1 MKRHSSLIWALA
13 LAGTTAITAVA
24 TPLDDRIAAF
34 AKAQPQN
41 EQAVLAVLEEGIREG
56 RSAQAFATVA
66 AWLDTHPVTNQS
78 LLFTAGR
85 SAEYAGEWS
94 VAVSFYRQVVESPK
108 PDQRLVAEATPALY
122 RLLLGPLG
130 QPDTAYLFMRDHGD
144 RLRNTGAARRYDDW
158 FLATAKARGDVA
170 SVCARL
176 AAMCRDGATEL
187 AARRDDFEWVCE
199 KLETFPFADDAL
211 LGAASKL
218 ASEPNLPAPFK
229 ERLNWVIAIA
239 PFTKEA
245 TELSQANKPIPD
257 SLRAKPLAAAQ
268 ALIAALPMEGSIL
281 AARGWMAYGGRHT
294 PSVWNYIASGREG
307 KAAPILEALATLS
320 PQQAHD
326 VLTAK
331 GCPRGRPVSFL
342 FLPAELRALV
352 AKAPALFNTLAA
364 ADVPL
369 VDPKITVDEAK
380 ALAPHLARNPHRD
393 AAVIRA
399 IATAGSLEF
408 PAITAAMPSEMWR
421 FAEPQA
427 AIDAAK
433 QVSAAKDKKED
444 RDAQQAL
451 SKPDPRVSKIEAA
464 VGKKASTQD
473 RTAAFQALSQDLL
486 GAAPTIPRALAL
498 WDRLFSTAPDAE
510 AAALLAGLAKNAG
523 GDSGSLFRRAAAVA
537 NLGGH
542 VLYTQ
547 AALTDYHLN
556 NADQR
561 RRFVT
566 AAAPVVAALQPHLAA
581 QAQAGRLSEYP
592 FAIWLHAA
600 DPKDPAT
607 RDFMRQLAASPAYAA
622 LPQAYRNAA
631 SDSLHFGGIAFT
643 AAQRAVAPWALSE
656 PRLSLQEN
664 APPEAVE
671 AAFEAAIQRVAVAP
685 QPVALIGVGRVAG
698 VPAWSPK
705 LRSLAFT
712 LFREHSPVAGY
723 PADAGYQQLVERI
736 CREFS
741 DAKQW
746 QAIESYSAGLWL
758 AAASLDYGKPPQAA
772 AALTS
777 LAESALESGN
787 PSAALTLA
795 RDGLRGAFGRSIAQ
809 STDPNQQAR
818 LGQLRRISSKAG
830 LALGASEIP
839 VDESN
844 PAYPIFKSAAEFA
857 QGNLEAAWNL
867 YVDHADVLP
876 QALRKLSPDYAF
888 WLLARCVSEGRA
900 ADGESLI
907 KELSL
912 WSREVPGLLSAEQD
926 ARLKIAYADVS
937 FLRGG
942 YPTARAWY
950 RKVADA
956 AEFKNTEMHLLA
968 GLGSARVDRITKN
981 FSAALTEL
989 DKLAGLGNPDFG
1001 LRIRY
1006 ARAEVLMDQENFKE
1020 ALDEIAAVL
1029 RQEPKH
1035 PDALLLQGKIQ
1046 TAMRKLIEASEI
1058 PLGPSQ
1064 TDTVLVPGE
1073 SVKINLRDPT
1083 LGVSGVAAEIEVEV
1097 RAKSG
1102 DREFVL
1108 LAPFGDS
1115 REQLRGELATALGP
1129 PTPGDKKLQVLGN
1142 DEIRFG
1148 YSPRFRAK
1156 MRDLPPD
1163 PDTVIGVAA
1172 DARLGISAGGF
1183 PSLDG
1188 ERRLSIEELGVSSA
1202 QAKLGFRSVRPGN
1215 PVYLRVIDADQ
1226 STTPAPDTVTVTLEA
1241 TSGDAVRSLVLTETG
1256 PFTGVFEGVV
1266 PTAPSQA
1273 LAFASENA
1281 PGRDAIMAIS
1291 PGNQAGWQGKSGDPE
1306 AVRTFGVDLNDDV
1319 PLSVMTFQSPAGQT
1333 PTHFLVQTSQN
1344 GRDWVTRSR
1353 NRGTA
1358 DPAPFDGRPQVT
1370 SFPTFGTGAMG
1381 IAVPKGR
1388 DLPLEWR
1395 EKMDV
1400 LATRASVN
1408 FLATTVPNL
1417 SAKPFP
1423 VVVCSH
1429 PGYSALVRFSAV
1441 FYQQESAIRRFQV
1454 TGWPAN
1460 DDKGVPQTFFLIDGQ
1475 PAPTDSAD
1483 ALTIERELAPGL
1495 HTIEVWRHAS
1505 RSTFETA
1512 TPVLLC
1518 DAEGKQELVACPDS
1532 MFDPKTFPAAVRS
1545 DLPLPAVVS
1554 SRAGALD
1561 VAFATGTRARLV
1573 RLVIVGFS
1581 GVAPA
1586 IERVTLTDATGK
1598 KRLPVAEDAVAL
1610 RNNQQLEVLPGDT
1623 ITARYIDPVPATP
1636 KRTRHEGRLTVAY
1649 DTAKMTASFLNYK
1662 ETPTGRE
1669 LLLEPIRRFGYGAAI
1684 GIVIDDA
1691 DMDTTDELDVIDFTI
1706 KKPDGTTVTMK
1717 AVETEVHSG
1726 RFIGRVFPVE
1736 GTPAR
1741 ESEIQVA
1748 KGGSLTATYRDM
1760 ENLDPGVPATRS
1772 VTILHARYQTPVLAG
1787 YAVTAAPIEAPVSPS
1802 TPAAKA
1808 TSATRGRTAAE
1819 IPIRQALT
1827 YSHVSESK
1835 LSPEGLPAVLGA
1847 PVRVDV
1853 VVPHLA
1859 FAQSSTVHAFVQT
1872 EAARQA
1878 AKAAGTPPKSTFDI
1892 TLPGTLKLAATLD
1905 RPDVVPPP
1913 GYTLTGP
1920 PHPPTGKPPLDEGRF
1935 AVAVPL
1941 ILGDPPTRSFAD
1953 KAAEALPISAIPQG
1967 LAVKAGDV
1975 VHVGFPWK
1983 DEQGTVAWKTVS
1995 FTVGSHTFLD
2005 VLSGD
2010 ASATLAAA
2018 YVGERIVVR
2027 LVAPGL
2033 DRGPECDRAEVSL
2046 STGSGA
2052 ATPLALRE
2060 TEPHSGIFIGG
2071 FTTAYVDGDAP
2082 SADAT
2087 ASLESQGLP
2096 VRYGDTVTITSGDQA
2111 RTVAINKGADGLIEP
2126 FTKRYGGDQMAVRT
2140 AFTLAECFLELAK
2153 KHAERG
2159 EESLAR
2165 REIDHAEKLLA
2176 EALANRRDPDIQ
2188 AQAEYL
2194 LGNLAQE
2201 FANLAK
2207 NDESRRPRYQQAL
2220 KRFSEIPLEYPDT
2233 EFASK
2238 AQYKTAQTYEKLGE
2252 AESAVEEYVK
2262 LAYKYPGDELIPSVM
2277 SRLGDY
2283 FQKKGQMLKEKA
2295 DAIRDKADS
2304 ASRGEVI
2311 VLDEASYPEFL
2322 KAARVF
2328 EKLHERFPEDP
2339 LAPLAGLRAGQNY
2352 MRAHQ
2357 YDRAVKS
2364 FEKLIDVESYDGPTL
2379 RAQAMYWGAYAR
2391 ELWPVP
2397 EGNWKARGD
2406 LMGTA
2411 YKFYRRITFEYP
2423 DSIWAKRARGRLAD
2437 PAFASIA
2444 AQDAD
2449 ARQKMIDALEEARK
2463 NKR

>member
-1 MKRHSSLIWALA
+1 MFLA
-13 LAGTTAITAVA
+13 FLVTVTMAVSAAVTAVA
-24 TPLDDRIAAF
+24 APLDDRIAAF

-41 EQAVLAVLEEGIREG
+41 EQAVLAVLDAGIREG

-66 AWLDTHPVTNQS
+66 SWLDTHPITNPS
-78 LLFTAGR
+78 LLLTAGR

-94 VAVSFYRQVVESPK
+94 IAVSFYRQLLENPK
-108 PDQRLVAEATPALY
+108 TDPRIIAEAAPSLC
-122 RLLLGPLG
+122 RLLLGPLA
-130 QPDTAYLFMRDHGD
+130 QADTAYLFMREHGD
-144 RLRNTGAARRYDDW
+144 RLRGAGTVRRYDAW
-158 FLATAKARGDVA
+158 FLETAKARGDVPA
-170 SVCARL
+170 VCARL
-176 AAMCRDGATEL
+176 AAMGRDGATDL
-187 AARRDDFEWVCE
+187 AGRRDDFDWLCQ
-199 KLETFPFADDAL
+199 KLETFPLVDNAWL
-211 LGAASKL
+211 EAAGRL
-218 ASEPNLPAPFK
+218 ASVPNIPGSVKP
-229 ERLNWVIAIA
+229 RLDWVLAVA

-245 TELSQANKPIPD
+245 TALFQARKPIPEQ
-257 SLRAKPLAAAQ
+257 LMAKPLEAAEV
-268 ALIAALPMEGSIL
+268 LVAALPLEGSIL
-281 AARGWMAYGGRHT
+281 VARGWMGLNHGDT
-294 PSVWNYIASGREG
+294 PGFLTYVASGRDA
-307 KAAPILEALATLS
+307 KVAPILEALATLS
-320 PQQAHD
+320 PEQARD

-331 GCPRGRPVSFL
+331 GCPRGRPVSLL
-342 FLPAELRALV
+342 FSPVEMRAL
-352 AKAPALFNTLAA
+352 ALKAPALFNTLAA

-369 VDPKITVDEAK
+369 LDATMTVDDAK
-380 ALAPHLARNPHRD
+380 ALAPHLAKYPHRD

-399 IATAGSLEF
+399 IATAGSLEL
-408 PAITAAMPSEMWR
+408 PTIAAAMPTEMWR
-421 FAEPQA
+421 LGRPDPALEA
-427 AIDAAK
+427 LK
-433 QVSAAKDKKED
+433 QLRGAKDKKED
-444 RDAQQAL
+444 RDVLSLL
-451 SKPDPRVSKIEAA
+451 SKPDPRADQIGAKL
-464 VGKKASTQD
+464 GKKASTQD
-473 RTAAFQALSQDLL
+473 RAAAFQTLSQDLL
-486 GAAPTIPRALAL
+486 GATPTIAGALAL
-498 WDRLFSTAPDAE
+498 WDRLFSTAPGPEAAGMLAALANNQTSDAE
-510 AAALLAGLAKNAG
+510 A
-523 GDSGSLFRRAAAVA
+523 LFRRAASVA

-542 VLYTQ
+542 TLYAQ
-547 AALTDYHLN
+547 ATLTDNFLLN
-556 NADQR
+556 DGQR
-561 RRFVT
+561 QRFVMT
-566 AAAPVVAALQPHLAA
+566 AAPVVAAIQPRLAA
-581 QAQAGRLSEYP
+581 QAQAGRLSEY
-592 FAIWLHAA
+592 FFSVWLHAA

-607 RDFMRQLAASPAYAA
+607 RDFMRQLAASPAYAS
-622 LPQAYRNAA
+622 LPQAFRSVA
-631 SDSLHFGGIAFT
+631 SDWLHFGGTAFT
-643 AAQRAVAPWALSE
+643 PAQRAVDSGFLSRPLRE
-656 PRLSLQEN
+656 LPEN
-664 APPEAVE
+664 APPEAIE
-671 AAFEAAIQRVAVAP
+671 AALEAAVQQAAAAP
-685 QPVALIGVGRVAG
+685 QPVALTSVTAVAA
-698 VPAWSPK
+698 VPTWSPK
-705 LRSLAFT
+705 LRSLAFS
-712 LFREHSPVAGY
+712 LFREHAPIASY
-723 PADAGYQQLVERI
+723 PANAGYQQLVERI

-741 DAKQW
+741 RAKQW
-746 QAIESYSAGLWL
+746 QAIESYSAGLWQ
-758 AAASLDYGKPPQAA
+758 AAATPDAGNKPNQAA
-772 AALTS
+772 AALTL
-777 LAESALESGN
+777 LAEGALNAGS

-795 RDGLRGAFGRSIAQ
+795 RDGLRGAFGRAMAQ
-809 STDPNQQAR
+809 STDPNQQTLVGR
-818 LGQLRRISSKAG
+818 LRRVSSQAG

-844 PAYPIFKSAAEFA
+844 PTYPIFRSAAEFA
-857 QGNLEAAWNL
+857 QGNLDAAWNIYL
-867 YVDHADVLP
+867 DHVDVLP
-876 QALRKLSPDYAF
+876 QVLRKLSPDYAF
-888 WLLARCVSEGRA
+888 WLLGRSVTEGRA
-900 ADGESLI
+900 ADAETVI
-907 KELSL
+907 KELTL
-912 WSREVPGLLSAEQD
+912 WSREVPGLLSADQD

-956 AEFKNTEMHLLA
+956 AEFRNTEMHLLA
-968 GLGSARVDRITKN
+968 GLGSANVDRVTRS

-989 DKLAGLGNPDFG
+989 DKLAAIGNPAFSQ
-1001 LRIRY
+1001 RIRY

-1035 PDALLLQGKIQ
+1035 PDALILQGKIQ

-1083 LGVSGVAAEIEVEV
+1083 LGVSGVASEIEVEV

-1115 REQLRGELATALGP
+1115 REQLRGELPTALGP
-1129 PTPGDKKLQVLGN
+1129 PTPGDKKLQVLGQ

-1163 PDTVIGVAA
+1163 PPTVIGVAA
-1172 DARLGISAGGF
+1172 DAKLGISAGGF

-1215 PVYLRVIDADQ
+1215 PVYLRVIDPDQ
-1226 STTPAPDTVTVTLEA
+1226 STTPSPDTVTVALEA

-1256 PFTGVFEGVV
+1256 PFTGVFEGTV

-1291 PGNQAGWQGKSGDPE
+1291 PGNQPGWQGKSGEPE
-1306 AVRTFGVDLNDDV
+1306 AVRIFGVDLNDDV
-1319 PLSVMTFQSPAGQT
+1319 PLAGMTIQSPAGQA
-1333 PTHFLVQTSQN
+1333 PTHFLVQTSNN

-1353 NRGTA
+1353 CRGAA
-1358 DPAPFDGRPQVT
+1358 DPAPFEGRPQVM
-1370 SFPTFGTGAMG
+1370 SFPTYGTSSMPVA
-1381 IAVPKGR
+1381 APKGR
-1388 DLPLEWR
+1388 ELPPEWR

-1408 FLATTVPNL
+1408 FLAATVPNL
-1417 SAKPFP
+1417 TAKPLP
-1423 VVVCSH
+1423 VATCSH

-1441 FYQQESAIRRFQV
+1441 FYQPEAAFRRFQV
-1454 TGWPAN
+1454 TGWPAA
-1460 DDKGVPQTFFLIDGQ
+1460 DDKGVPQTLFLIDGQ
-1475 PAPTDSAD
+1475 PAAPDTAD
-1483 ALTIERELAPGL
+1483 PLTIEREFTPGL

-1505 RSTFETA
+1505 RSTFET
-1512 TPVLLC
+1512 TSPTILC
-1518 DAEGKQELVACPDS
+1518 DADGKEGLVPCPDS
-1532 MFDPKTFPAAVRS
+1532 MFDPKTFPTGVRS
-1545 DLPLPAVVS
+1545 ELAMPAVVT
-1554 SRAGALD
+1554 SRPGTID
-1561 VAFATGTRARLV
+1561 IDFAAGTRARLV
-1573 RLVIVGFS
+1573 RLAIVGFG

-1586 IERVTLTDATGK
+1586 IDKVMLTDAKGVR
-1598 KRLPVAEDAVAL
+1598 RLPVAEDAVAL
-1610 RNNQQLEVLPGDT
+1610 RNNQQLEVLPGDSV
-1623 ITARYIDPVPATP
+1623 TARYIDPVPATP

-1649 DTAKMTASFLNYK
+1649 DTATMTASFLNYE
-1662 ETPTGRE
+1662 ETPEGRE
-1669 LLLEPIRRFGYGAAI
+1669 LVLEPIRRFGHGAAV

-1691 DMDTTDELDVIDFTI
+1691 DMDSSDELDVVDFVI

-1717 AVETEVHSG
+1717 AVETDLHSG

-1748 KGGSLTATYRDM
+1748 KGASLTATYRDM

-1772 VTILHARYQTPVLAG
+1772 VTIVHARYQPPIVAG
-1787 YAVTAAPIEAPVSPS
+1787 YAMTTTPIDPSAVTKPTA
-1802 TPAAKA
+1802 TNMGPA
-1808 TSATRGRTAAE
+1808 ATRGRVAAE
-1819 IPIRQALT
+1819 IPVRQALT
-1827 YSHVSESK
+1827 YTHVAESK
-1835 LSPEGLPAVLGA
+1835 LTVEPLPAVLGA
-1847 PVRVDV
+1847 TVRVDLI
-1853 VVPHLA
+1853 VPHLA
-1859 FAQSSTVHAFVQT
+1859 FAQSSTVNAFVQT
-1872 EAARQA
+1872 EAVRQA
-1878 AKAAGTPPKSTFDI
+1878 AKAAGTPPRSSFDI
-1892 TLPGTLKLAATLD
+1892 SLPGTLKLPSALD
-1905 RPDVVPPP
+1905 RPTVLTPP
-1913 GYTLTGP
+1913 GYMLTAP
-1920 PHPPTGKPPLDEGRF
+1920 PHPPTSKPPLDEGRF

-1941 ILGDPPTRSFAD
+1941 MLGDPPTRTFAD
-1953 KAAEALPISAIPQG
+1953 KAAEALPSSAIPEG

-1983 DEQGTVAWKTVS
+1983 DEQGKVDWKTVS
-1995 FTVGSHTFLD
+1995 FTVGSHAFLD

-2010 ASATLAAA
+2010 ASAMLAAA

-2033 DRGPECDRAEVSL
+2033 DRGPDCDSAEVTL
-2046 STGSGA
+2046 TTGSGPT
-2052 ATPLALRE
+2052 TPLALRE

-2071 FTTAYVDGDAP
+2071 FTTAYADGGAE
-2082 SADAT
+2082 SADAS

-2096 VRYGDTVTITSGDQA
+2096 VRYGDTVTITYGDQA
-2111 RTVAINKGADGLIEP
+2111 RTVAINKGADGLVEP

-2176 EALANRRDPDIQ
+2176 EALTNRRDPDIQ

-2207 NDESRRPRYQQAL
+2207 NEESRRPRYEQAL

-2283 FQKKGQMLKEKA
+2283 FQKKGQELKEKA
-2295 DAIRDKADS
+2295 DAIREKSDA
-2304 ASRGEVI
+2304 ASKGEVI
-2311 VLDEASYPEFL
+2311 MLDEASYPEFL

-2328 EKLHERFPEDP
+2328 EKLHERFPDDP

-2397 EGNWKARGD
+2397 ESNWKASGELR
-2406 LMGTA
+2406 GTA
-2411 YKFYRRITFEYP
+2411 YKLYRRITFEYP

-2437 PAFASIA
+2437 PAFANIA
-2444 AQDAD
+2444 AEDAA
-2449 ARQKMIDALEEARK
+2449 AREKMIEALEEARK
-2463 NKR
+2463 NRR